1 MSQPMNSQ
9 GSNQAGSNSN
19 YQQVLQ
25 PVNNPPPHQPRPYTQ
40 PMPGSQ
46 YQQRVGPGPH
56 RVLTVNRNPN
66 IRYVGQQRPQTMQRR
81 PDEMGGY
88 GRPQPEETKLISKNK
103 LVLLAKDIDRDVILE
118 DDVIDL
124 LLTLSEDFID
134 TVVSGSCALA
144 KHRKCQTLDTADVK
158 LCLSQQW
165 DLQIPGFPVE
175 DTKHKKQ
182 QTGEAHKQRLALIR
196 KQLKR

>member
-1 MSQPMNSQ
+1 
-9 GSNQAGSNSN
+9 
-19 YQQVLQ
+19 
-25 PVNNPPPHQPRPYTQ
+25 
-40 PMPGSQ
+40 
-46 YQQRVGPGPH
+46 
-56 RVLTVNRNPN
+56 
-66 IRYVGQQRPQTMQRR
+66 MQRR

-103 LVLLAKDIDRDVILE
+103 LVLLAKDIDPHAILE

-134 TVVSGSCALA
+134 TVVSGSCALGKVNITKQSGGLTPTLLA

>member
-1 MSQPMNSQ
+1 MAVHNS
-9 GSNQAGSNSN
+9 S
-19 YQQVLQ
+19 LK
-25 PVNNPPPHQPRPYTQ
+25 
-40 PMPGSQ
+40 
-46 YQQRVGPGPH
+46 
-56 RVLTVNRNPN
+56 
-66 IRYVGQQRPQTMQRR
+66 
-81 PDEMGGY
+81 PD
-88 GRPQPEETKLISKNK
+88 PKIS
-103 LVLLAKDIDRDVILE
+103 LE
-118 DDVIDL
+118 KTP
-124 LLTLSEDFID
+124 TL
-134 TVVSGSCALA
+134 LA